1 MAYAEKNLAPG
12 ESIVYR
18 ARYHWI
24 YYRTTLALL
33 LVAAV
38 FGLWWW
44 ISGQRL
50 QAGPASAVFGMIALA
65 MLAVAV
71 LHFLARRLRA
81 SADEFVVTTRRVIR
95 KVGLVSREAQH
106 APIEK
111 IQDVTVDQGVLARL
125 LGYGTA
131 ILETASESG
140 RIVFPD
146 IADPERFRSAIWGQ
160 NLGAAPAALGAT
172 PAALGAASANAAP
185 AGALPGTFAG
195 SVEVSAAARLVELE
209 RLHKEGLVSTEEFAR
224 KREEILKAL

>member
-50 QAGPASAVFGMIALA
+50 EAGATSSVFGTIALVL
-65 MLAVAV
+65 LAAALV
-71 LHFLARRLRA
+71 HFLLRRIRA

-95 KVGLVSREAQH
+95 KTGLVAREAEH

-111 IQDVTVDQGVLARL
+111 IQDITVDQGVMARL
-125 LGYGTA
+125 LGYGTV

-140 RIVFPD
+140 RIVLPD

-160 NLGAAPAALGAT
+160 TAPAAA
-172 PAALGAASANAAP
+172 PAAP
-185 AGALPGTFAG
+185 AGAASSAGAPVGTFAG
-195 SVEVSAAARLVELE
+195 SVQISAAARLVELE
-209 RLHKEGLVSTEEFAR
+209 NLHKRGLLTTDEYTR
-224 KREEILKAL
+224 KREEILGSL

>member
-12 ESIVYR
+12 ESIAYR

-24 YYRTTLALL
+24 YYRTTLAVL

-50 QAGPASAVFGMIALA
+50 QSGAASSIFGTIALA
-65 MLAVAV
+65 LLAIAVA
-71 LHFLARRLRA
+71 HFFVRRIRA

-95 KVGLVSREAQH
+95 KTGLVAREAEH

-111 IQDVTVDQGVLARL
+111 IQDISIDQGVIARM

-131 ILETASESG
+131 VIETASESG

-146 IADPERFRSAIWGQ
+146 IADPEKFRSAIWGQ
-160 NLGAAPAALGAT
+160 TSGGASGAT
-172 PAALGAASANAAP
+172 GGTATVSPPSVAS
-185 AGALPGTFAG
+185 
-195 SVEVSAAARLVELE
+195 RLAELE
-209 RLHKEGLVSTEEFAR
+209 DLRTRGLLTTEEYAR
-224 KREEILKAL
+224 KRQEIVGSL